1 MTDREGAGC
10 YTAVVLHRKESK
22 SKEEENRM
30 SEEKR
35 KKDGMISE
43 EQAGGE
49 KLSKGEGVKLAEGTK
64 PGVSE
69 TWAEETIADLDEFI
83 ESQGIYIRQ

>member
-1 MTDREGAGC
+1 
-10 YTAVVLHRKESK
+10 
-22 SKEEENRM
+22 M

-35 KKDGMISE
+35 KKDGTRSE
-43 EQAGGE
+43 EQAGGGR
-49 KLSKGEGVKLAEGTK
+49 LSKDEGVKPSEKTK